1 VARRRDRDRLPG
13 PGREPDG
20 DAVRQADGR
29 REPPPEPP
37 RHPGLATLGGKH
49 RRTLEAIFETPTRSD
64 IRWKDIESLIVAL
77 GGTVTSGRGSRRR
90 ILLVRPAVFHM
101 PHPEPTTDKGAV
113 KDMREYLRSVGVV
126 P

>member
-1 VARRRDRDRLPG
+1 MARRRDRNRLPG
-13 PGREPDG
+13 QGREPDG
-20 DAVRQADGR
+20 DAAHWADER
-29 REPPPEPP
+29 REPP

-49 RRTLEAIFETPTRSD
+49 RRTLEAILETPTRAD

-90 ILLVRPAVFHM
+90 VLLVRPAVFHM